1 MQLSSLIASS
11 SALPS
16 APQAVLDL
24 ARTFEDEDARTAD
37 IVAVIESDPV
47 LVLQLLR
54 VANSPMFFR
63 GRLIESP
70 SEAVRLLGLSKVR
83 SLVIGILAKDAF
95 PALPEEVLNQY
106 WRFSLNTAELS
117 RHIAGLG
124 RGDEDTAYIGG
135 LLHMIGGLV
144 MRVGM
149 PERMAAVDAVTPLM
163 APERIATEVKTFGYS
178 HAEVGAELAR
188 RWRLPS
194 PIARIIDRQ
203 RSNNMTN
210 VQDYD
215 ALVVQ
220 MASWRARSIELGWE
234 GDALVQAFPANYAKA
249 LGVAAEDVLDW
260 KPEGQGGDGGEQPDP
275 Q

>member
-1 MQLSSLIASS
+1 MQLNALIASS

-16 APQAVLDL
+16 APQAVLEL

-37 IVAVIESDPV
+37 IVSVIESDPV

-54 VANSPMFFR
+54 VANSPLFFR

-83 SLVIGILAKDAF
+83 SLVTGILAKDAF
-95 PALPEEVLNQY
+95 PSLPEEVLNQY

-117 RHIAGLG
+117 RHIANLG

-135 LLHMIGGLV
+135 LLHMIGELV

-149 PERMAAVDAVTPLM
+149 PERMAVVDTVMPLM
-163 APERIATEVKTFGYS
+163 EPDRISAETKAFGYS
-178 HAEVGAELAR
+178 YAEVGAELAR
-188 RWRLPS
+188 RWRLPAA
-194 PIARIIDRQ
+194 IARIVDRQ
-203 RSNNMTN
+203 RSSNMTST
-210 VQDYD
+210 QDYD

-220 MASWRARSIELGWE
+220 MASWRARSLELGWE
-234 GDALVQAFPANYAKA
+234 GDALVKAFPANYAKA
-249 LGVAAEDVLDW
+249 LGVAAEDILGW
-260 KPEGQGGDGGEQPDP
+260 TSEGNE
-275 Q
+275 